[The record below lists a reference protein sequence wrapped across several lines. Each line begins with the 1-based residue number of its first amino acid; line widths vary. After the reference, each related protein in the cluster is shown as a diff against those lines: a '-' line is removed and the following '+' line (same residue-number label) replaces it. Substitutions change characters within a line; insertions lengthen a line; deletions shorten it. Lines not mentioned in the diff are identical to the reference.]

1 MQAVPGLVELHQVR
15 GERRVAEGVER
26 TTHAQLLLP
35 GPQAGGVEGVPG
47 LPGAHRARGGSST
60 VARSVNSVM
69 SEEANLI

>member
-47 LPGAHRARGGSST
+47 LPGAHRARGGARPSPGAST
-60 VARSVNSVM
+60 VSCLRRR
-69 SEEANLI
+69 I